1 MKRFLRS
8 IILSKHNVIGA
19 PSGFSFKQRN
29 CLEIFNHLSEIV
41 ESEGFNYIDTPM
53 FDFFEVYERTL
64 GTSSTKEL
72 FVVKDENNEFLVPRY
87 DITTQIVRFLGPRI
101 NDVKL
106 PVKLYYFG
114 DVFRT
119 PDSEWHRKQIKQF
132 GVEII
137 GSSNEEE
144 IVSLLKKLLEKLRE
158 LKVIGEYIVVFNFTV
173 VLDKLMEGFDAED
186 KELFIELLR
195 VRDLTSISKVFSDK
209 GKEISEIFKE
219 FLKRSSE
226 DVLKLI
232 LSKIEAYDNVN
243 KGFQAMRACFG
254 DRILFDPL
262 LVPQM
267 NYYNGVYFVV
277 YTSNSH
283 DPIASG
289 GRYDSLTRKFGY
301 SQSAMGFAIDIP

>member
-1 MKRFLRS
+1 
-8 IILSKHNVIGA
+8 
-19 PSGFSFKQRN
+19 
-29 CLEIFNHLSEIV
+29 
-41 ESEGFNYIDTPM
+41 
-53 FDFFEVYERTL
+53 
-64 GTSSTKEL
+64 
-72 FVVKDENNEFLVPRY
+72 
-87 DITTQIVRFLGPRI
+87 
-101 NDVKL
+101 
-106 PVKLYYFG
+106 
-114 DVFRT
+114 
-119 PDSEWHRKQIKQF
+119 
-132 GVEII
+132 
-137 GSSNEEE
+137 
-144 IVSLLKKLLEKLRE
+144 
-158 LKVIGEYIVVFNFTV
+158 V
-173 VLDKLMEGFDAED
+173 VLDKLTEGFDAED

-209 GKEISEIFKE
+209 VKEIPEIFKE

-226 DVLKLI
+226 DILKLI

-277 YTSNSH
+277 YTSNSN

-301 SQSAMGFAIDIP
+301 SQSAMGFAIDMP